1 MRSALT
7 LKRKE
12 KIRVAAGFLLSCFL
26 FYMVKDKCFII
37 ENLSSG
43 KREFYDLQSEVAQ
56 MLGVSQ
62 QYVSFCKKNNLE
74 CKGYR
79 IIGMVNMF
87 YLVKTKQNK
96 FEICTVQSKKRRFIP
111 VNDRE
116 RMIPYRHVSGVKD
129 AMGLC
134 HNGENIELD

>member
-12 KIRVAAGFLLSCFL
+12 KIRVAAGFLLFLFL
-26 FYMVKDKCFII
+26 FYMVKDKCFVI

-111 VNDRE
+111 VNDGE